1 MPITTTTHTTT
12 EEGSVSAATLRL
24 VASGTFTRIS
34 DRVIGGLFLLTGSFL
49 VYLVLFDQGAA
60 ITVVLGATAGRENL
74 LHEFFHDGRHFWN
87 APCH

>member
-1 MPITTTTHTTT
+1 M
-12 EEGSVSAATLRL
+12 SAASLRL
-24 VASGTFTRIS
+24 ATSGTLARVS
-34 DRVIGGLFLLTGSFL
+34 DRVLGGLFLVTGAFL

-60 ITVVLGATAGRENL
+60 AAVILGGTAGRENL

>member
-1 MPITTTTHTTT
+1 
-12 EEGSVSAATLRL
+12 VSATSLRVAT
-24 VASGTFTRIS
+24 SGTLAQVP
-34 DRVIGGLFLLTGSFL
+34 DRVLGGLFCLTGVFL

-60 ITVVLGATAGRENL
+60 LTIILGTTAGRENL

>member
-1 MPITTTTHTTT
+1 M
-12 EEGSVSAATLRL
+12 SVATLRL
-24 VASGTFTRIS
+24 AASGTLGRVS
-34 DRVIGGLFLLTGSFL
+34 DQTLGALFLLTGAFL

-60 ITVVLGATAGRENL
+60 IAVVLGVAAGRENL